1 MQHVTLCLCS
11 LLAAT
16 SQFSIPIGQ
25 KMQLTGWENA
35 NNVRNATCAAS
46 KTPKAPTRVALLCIL
61 ILWLSYLLADNW
73 VICMLSLR
81 CRLLQY
87 AVFVGINGW
96 HGNNIFSIFSVSC
109 YGILLFKLFR
119 RRNSFILL
127 EEKDLQCIIKQL
139 SDSVF
144 VICKII
150 NVLVRVIWLAFGSA
164 DNSYLDIDHFA
175 YHKNLIQ

>member
-1 MQHVTLCLCS
+1 
-11 LLAAT
+11 
-16 SQFSIPIGQ
+16 
-25 KMQLTGWENA
+25 
-35 NNVRNATCAAS
+35 
-46 KTPKAPTRVALLCIL
+46 
-61 ILWLSYLLADNW
+61 
-73 VICMLSLR
+73 MLSLR

-109 YGILLFKLFR
+109 LWHLAFLSSSEGEIR
-119 RRNSFILL
+119 QLL

-150 NVLVRVIWLAFGSA
+150 NVLVRVI
-164 DNSYLDIDHFA
+164 
-175 YHKNLIQ
+175 

>member
-1 MQHVTLCLCS
+1 
-11 LLAAT
+11 
-16 SQFSIPIGQ
+16 
-25 KMQLTGWENA
+25 
-35 NNVRNATCAAS
+35 
-46 KTPKAPTRVALLCIL
+46 
-61 ILWLSYLLADNW
+61 
-73 VICMLSLR
+73 MLSLR

-109 YGILLFKLFR
+109 YGILLFKLFEGEIR
-119 RRNSFILL
+119 QLL

-150 NVLVRVIWLAFGSA
+150 NVLVRVI
-164 DNSYLDIDHFA
+164 
-175 YHKNLIQ
+175 

>member
-1 MQHVTLCLCS
+1 MY
-11 LLAAT
+11 
-16 SQFSIPIGQ
+16 
-25 KMQLTGWENA
+25 
-35 NNVRNATCAAS
+35 
-46 KTPKAPTRVALLCIL
+46 
-61 ILWLSYLLADNW
+61 SYSMAQ
-73 VICMLSLR
+73 LSLR

-109 YGILLFKLFR
+109 YGILLFKLFEGEIR
-119 RRNSFILL
+119 QLL

-150 NVLVRVIWLAFGSA
+150 NVLVRVI
-164 DNSYLDIDHFA
+164 
-175 YHKNLIQ
+175 